1 MGLKGLRHVLFW
13 LFPEYVLYGTGVK
26 RLVINTCVY
35 FFSWFLGLFVPLDDF
50 LVSELDEVFF
60 VLWTVLEV
68 DDPECYASDK
78 EQNNNA

>member
-1 MGLKGLRHVLFW
+1 MGLEGLRNVLFW

-26 RLVINTCVY
+26 RLLINTSVY
-35 FFSWFLGLFVPLDDF
+35 LFSRFLGLFVPLDYF
-50 LVSELDEVFF
+50 LVPELDEIFF

-68 DDPECYASDK
+68 DDPECYVSDK